1 MLRHVVWLWKKVG
14 RPREEIMN
22 RKRAGSWRDAH
33 EYIEK
38 FALNASAS
46 AHDAGSGI
54 TARRLQ

>member
-33 EYIEK
+33 EYVEK
-38 FALNASAS
+38 FAEDYHA
-46 AHDAGSGI
+46 DVGPDDI
-54 TARRLQ
+54 EVE